1 MAAYDGFTLK
11 VNPADLQRAAD
22 DVEKKVNSMKNLFDE
37 MITKVNS
44 TANYWDGDAADKYR
58 SEFKAESPEF
68 DEAFA
73 RMGEHARDLYNIASV
88 YTETE
93 QKVVMEAIE
102 TLSSDVIV

>member
-11 VNPADLQRAAD
+11 VDPADLQRAAD
-22 DVEKKVNSMKNLFDE
+22 DVEKKVNSMKNLFQE

-88 YTETE
+88 YTQTE
-93 QKVVMEAIE
+93 QKIVEDIQD
-102 TLSSDVIV
+102 LSSDVIV

>member
-11 VNPADLQRAAD
+11 VDPADLQRAAD
-22 DVEKKVNSMKNLFDE
+22 DVEKKVNSMKNLFND

-88 YTETE
+88 YTDTE
-93 QKVVMEAIE
+93 QKNMDIIAD
-102 TLSSDVIV
+102 LSSDVIV